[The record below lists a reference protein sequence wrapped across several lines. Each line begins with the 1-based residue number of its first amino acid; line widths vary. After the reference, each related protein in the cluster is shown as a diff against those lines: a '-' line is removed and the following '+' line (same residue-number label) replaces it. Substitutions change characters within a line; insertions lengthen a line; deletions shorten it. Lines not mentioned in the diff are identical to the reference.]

1 MAISTFIVIAKAK
14 PAAISTFIVIAKA
27 KPVAISTDY
36 DTRLFKLDIRRK

>member
-14 PAAISTFIVIAKA
+14 PVAISTFIVIAKA